1 MAEKV
6 DLSLFVE
13 RLDDG
18 NERVELAVDGGERGL
33 SLGEIESRLAA
44 LPGLATARLNL
55 TTRRLV
61 LTWSAGAFEPSLAL
75 ELLDELGLRAYPL
88 TIDRSEEQ
96 ETRYANWL
104 LKCLGVAGFA
114 AMNIMLLSVS
124 VWSGN
129 VSDITPETRD
139 FFHWTSALIAL
150 PAIAYAGQPFFVS
163 ALRALRQRELNM
175 DVPISLGILLA
186 LCMSVYETWS
196 HAEHAYFDS
205 AVMLVLFLLAG
216 RTLDHMMRR
225 KTRAAASNLASLK
238 GDTAH
243 RMGAD
248 DALVTVPVAALQ
260 PGDRVFVKPG
270 ERVPADAIILSGRS
284 AIDDSALTGE
294 TLPRDVAPGERVHAG
309 GLNGEGALTLRV
321 TSAASGSVLDE
332 VERLL
337 QQAAEAK
344 SRYLRLADRVS
355 RMYAPVVHVT
365 AFATAIGWLLVGA
378 SLHKAIIIA
387 IAVLI
392 ITCPCALAL
401 AVPAV
406 QVVATGALFR
416 SGVLLNASDALE
428 RIATVD
434 TVVFDKTGTLTL
446 PEPRVANRGDVEA
459 DLFAAAT
466 RLALSSRHPLAMA
479 VARDASERRPYA
491 DAVEERG
498 RGVRAIVDGVELRL
512 GSRDFCDAAHLPA
525 AAEGVSTI
533 FVRRG
538 ADVARLEVRQSLR
551 ADARETVAALKAR
564 GLDLVILSGDRPEPV
579 AAVAAELGI
588 AEWRGGVTP
597 AEKIAFIK
605 ELKAKGR
612 KPLMVGD
619 GLNDAPALAA
629 ASASISPIAAV
640 DIARAQADAVFLGER
655 LAPVLS
661 ALETSHLA
669 HRLMRENLAI
679 SVFYNVF
686 AVPLAVL
693 GFVTPLIA
701 AAAMSGSSL
710 VVTLNALRARPR
722 AKARAQAQAGPATPA
737 TRQEPSWTS

>member
-18 NERVELAVDGGERGL
+18 AERVELAVDGGERGL

-61 LTWSAGAFEPSLAL
+61 LTWSAGAFDPALAL
-75 ELLDELGLRAYPL
+75 DLLEELGLRAYPL

-150 PAIAYAGQPFFVS
+150 PAVAYAGQPFFVS

-175 DVPISLGILLA
+175 DVPISLGIVLA

-243 RMGAD
+243 RMGVD

-260 PGDRVFVKPG
+260 LGDRVFVKPG

-284 AIDDSALTGE
+284 AVDDSALTGE
-294 TLPRDVAPGERVHAG
+294 TLPREVAPGERVHAG

-321 TSAASGSVLDE
+321 TAAASGSVLDE

-337 QQAAEAK
+337 QQASEAK

-355 RMYAPVVHVT
+355 RKYAPVVHVT
-365 AFATAIGWLLVGA
+365 ALATAIGWLLVGA
-378 SLHKAIIIA
+378 GLHKAIVIA

-416 SGVLLNASDALE
+416 SGVLLNSGDALE

-446 PEPRVANRGDVEA
+446 PEPRVANRGEIA
-459 DLFAAAT
+459 PDLFATAT

-479 VARDASERRPYA
+479 AARDAVERRPYA
-491 DAVEERG
+491 DAIEERG
-498 RGVRAIVDGVELRL
+498 QGVRAIVDGVEIRL
-512 GSRDFCDAAHLPA
+512 GSRAFCDAAHLPA
-525 AAEGVSTI
+525 GAEGASVI

-538 ADVARLEVRQSLR
+538 ADVARLDIRQSLR
-551 ADARETVAALKAR
+551 VDARETVAALKAL

-579 AAVAAELGI
+579 AAVAADLGI
-588 AEWRGGVTP
+588 ADWRGGVTP
-597 AEKIAFIK
+597 AQKIAFVE

-640 DIARAQADAVFLGER
+640 DLARAQADAVFLGER
-655 LAPVLS
+655 LAPVLF
-661 ALETSHLA
+661 ALRTSRLA
-669 HRLMRENLAI
+669 NRLMRENLAI
-679 SVFYNVF
+679 SVLYNLV

-693 GFVTPLIA
+693 GYVTPLIA

-722 AKARAQAQAGPATPA
+722 AQTQAAPQAASAAA